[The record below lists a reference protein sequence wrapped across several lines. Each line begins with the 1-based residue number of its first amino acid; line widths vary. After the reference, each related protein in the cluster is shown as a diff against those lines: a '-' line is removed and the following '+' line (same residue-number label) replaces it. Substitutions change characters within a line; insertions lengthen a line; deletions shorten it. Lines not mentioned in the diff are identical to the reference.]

1 MISFE
6 NGKTVLC
13 GKYYEVAKYDMS
25 NESIAIAADGKGG
38 LTSYRVVNHPGD
50 MLCSVLSLDL
60 AAQGK
65 RLSPYLPKTVETVGR
80 MQKITIKTEEGDV
93 SITTFLTKDTGGVFF
108 LIDGGDLSLDLCFNC
123 RDAKS
128 DSVQKTP
135 VVEGQNF
142 VLYSSVAG
150 DWVKENDCFYVAAN
164 GTIELLFSFG
174 APSEALASAF
184 ADFQGALASC
194 KAEAEGVSVPSSVQ
208 TEEERALYLSSY
220 FTALEN
226 HKTIGDFSA
235 FVAGINYLDPARTYY
250 RDSYFTVLP
259 LLRSHPELIKQQL
272 LTLAKGIAKDGAC
285 PSAVKSDFTAF
296 WGDHY
301 DSPSFFV
308 MEVYDYVAATGDRAI
323 LDAVVNGNSI
333 GDKIKRVMSRLQS
346 LTDESGLI
354 YKEGVYNKRD
364 WADEVNRSGYVTFVE
379 ALYYRAL
386 VAASR
391 LFIGVDDG
399 LSLAYFKQSEAVK
412 VAINSLLYDEQKGYY
427 VNYKNKYFTEDN
439 LSIDTVFAVLFG
451 VADEQRSKSVL
462 GAMER
467 LLETQNN
474 KEQQGGAFGVMCVY
488 PPYSLPRAACHK
500 SSRLFDYH
508 NGANWCYLTAM
519 YAYAKSLFGMDW
531 RTPLLSTFRYMTE
544 HGHFTPVEYFSPC
557 CPTGSA
563 LQAWSAAM
571 AFVFDRAGENFFE

>member
-6 NGKTVLC
+6 NGKTVLR
-13 GKYYEVAKYDMS
+13 GKYYEAAKYDMS
-25 NESIAIAADGKGG
+25 NESVAVQADGRGG
-38 LTSYRVVNHPGD
+38 LTSYRVANHPGD
-50 MLCSVLSLDL
+50 MLCSVLSLDV

-65 RLSPYLPKTVETVGR
+65 RLSPYLPKTVEMVGR
-80 MQKITIKTEEGDV
+80 KQKITIKTNEGDV
-93 SITTFLTKDTGGVFF
+93 SVTTFLAKDTSGVFF
-108 LIDGGDLSLDLCFNC
+108 LIEGGALSLDLCFNC

-128 DSVQKTP
+128 DSTQKTP
-135 VVEGQNF
+135 IVEGQNF

-150 DWVKENDCFYVAAN
+150 DWVKENDCFYLSAN

-174 APSEALASAF
+174 KPSEELSSAF
-184 ADFQGALASC
+184 ADFQGALAAC
-194 KAEAEGVSVPSSVQ
+194 EAEVNDVLIPSSVQ
-208 TEEERALYLSSY
+208 TEEEKALYLSSY
-220 FTALEN
+220 FTALQN
-226 HKTIGDFSA
+226 HKTVGEFSA
-235 FVAGINYLDPARTYY
+235 FVAGINYLDPVRTYY

-259 LLRSHPELIKQQL
+259 LLRSHPELVREEL
-272 LTLAKGIAKDGAC
+272 LTLAKGVTEEGAC

-308 MEVYDYVAATGDRAI
+308 MEVYDYVVATGDRAF
-323 LDAVVNGNSI
+323 LNVAVNGVTI
-333 GDKIKRVMSRLQS
+333 GEKIKRVLARLAS

-386 VAASR
+386 VAASH
-391 LFIGVDDG
+391 LFAEDKP
-399 LSLAYFKQSEAVK
+399 LSDSYKERANKVKAAV
-412 VAINSLLYDEQKGYY
+412 NSILFDEEKGYY
-427 VNYKNKYFTEDN
+427 VNYKNKYFTESN
-439 LSIDTVFAVLFG
+439 LSVDTVFAVLFG

-462 GAMER
+462 SAMER

-474 KEQQGGAFGVMCVY
+474 KEQEGGAFGVMCVY

-544 HGHFTPVEYFSPC
+544 HGYFTPIEYFSPC
-557 CPTGSA
+557 CPAGSA

-571 AFVFDRAGENFFE
+571 AFAFDRAGEKFFE